1 MVKLW
6 GLQSVNVAANIML
19 GCLWASPPM
28 DRAEARFAWHLK
40 RGQKIYSSI
49 SHRELCLWA
58 ELGHLRPDD
67 LLWRPGLGSWTS
79 VSSVPG
85 VPSLLPPCDSQT
97 KQWDLTK
104 IGAQFWT
111 RMSAPFLA
119 ASIDFGRL
127 ILSTRQHA
135 PSIKGRLQLAY
146 NRASNWRAF
155 NLIGVLRHVRPERI
169 AAGLLVMAVFVGAL
183 DFAMKSSSATV
194 NKAQIANSV
203 TPKFQGRPSTA
214 LAGPRPLWTNPSQLK
229 PALDLT
235 EAEVFNVSNGHPT
248 GGFVL
253 ASNQTSEPE
262 TESVAQALSPS
273 PIFQSVVGTEAV
285 PLPTKK
291 PDRSFVKEAQ
301 PNAATLKRIA
311 KRPRGRDSKSMR
323 FGIIGYNYNPQQ

>member
-1 MVKLW
+1 MV
-6 GLQSVNVAANIML
+6 
-19 GCLWASPPM
+19 
-28 DRAEARFAWHLK
+28 RAEASFAWHLK

-49 SHRELCLWA
+49 SHRELRLLA
-58 ELGHLRPDD
+58 EQGHLRPDD
-67 LLWRPGLGSWTS
+67 LLWRPGLSSWTS

-85 VPSLLPPCDSQT
+85 VPPLLPRQT
-97 KQWDLTK
+97 TQWDLTK
-104 IGAQFWT
+104 ISALFWT
-111 RMSAPFLA
+111 RMSALFLA
-119 ASIDFGRL
+119 ASNDFYRL

-146 NRASNWRAF
+146 DRVASHWPAF
-155 NLIGVLRHVRPERI
+155 NLIELLRHVRLQGI

-183 DFAMKSSSATV
+183 DFAMKSSSATG
-194 NKAQIANSV
+194 NKAHIANSV
-203 TPKFQGRPSTA
+203 TPKFQDRPSAA
-214 LAGPRPLWTNPSQLK
+214 LAGPRPLWTNPSASK

-253 ASNQTSEPE
+253 ASNQPSESE
-262 TESVAQALSPS
+262 SESVAQAPRPTQVFPS
-273 PIFQSVVGTEAV
+273 VAGTEAV

-311 KRPRGRDSKSMR
+311 QRPRGREPKSMR

>member
-1 MVKLW
+1 MV
-6 GLQSVNVAANIML
+6 
-19 GCLWASPPM
+19 
-28 DRAEARFAWHLK
+28 RAEARFAWHLK

-49 SHRELCLWA
+49 SHRELRLLA

-85 VPSLLPPCDSQT
+85 VPPLLPPRDSQT

-104 IGAQFWT
+104 IGALFWT
-111 RMSAPFLA
+111 RMSALFLA
-119 ASIDFGRL
+119 ASNDFCRL

-146 NRASNWRAF
+146 NRVASHWTAF
-155 NLIGVLRHVRPERI
+155 NLIEVLRHVRPQGI

-203 TPKFQGRPSTA
+203 APKFQDRPSTA

-253 ASNQTSEPE
+253 ASNQTSESE
-262 TESVAQALSPS
+262 TESVAQALRPSQYFNQLRELKQFPFLRRSPTGHS
-273 PIFQSVVGTEAV
+273 
-285 PLPTKK
+285 
-291 PDRSFVKEAQ
+291 
-301 PNAATLKRIA
+301 
-311 KRPRGRDSKSMR
+311 
-323 FGIIGYNYNPQQ
+323 

>member
-1 MVKLW
+1 
-6 GLQSVNVAANIML
+6 
-19 GCLWASPPM
+19 M

-49 SHRELCLWA
+49 SHRELRLLA

-85 VPSLLPPCDSQT
+85 VPPLDSQT

-104 IGAQFWT
+104 IGALFWT

-119 ASIDFGRL
+119 ASNDFCRL

-135 PSIKGRLQLAY
+135 PAIKARLQLAY
-146 NRASNWRAF
+146 NRVASHWTAF
-155 NLIGVLRHVRPERI
+155 NLIGVLRHVRPEGI
-169 AAGLLVMAVFVGAL
+169 AAVLLVMAVFVGAL
-183 DFAMKSSSATV
+183 DFAMKSSSATA

-203 TPKFQGRPSTA
+203 APKFQDRPSTA
-214 LAGPRPLWTNPSQLK
+214 GPRALWTNPSQLK
-229 PALDLT
+229 PALHLT

-248 GGFVL
+248 GGFAL
-253 ASNQTSEPE
+253 ASNQTSESK

-273 PIFQSVVGTEAV
+273 LVFQSVAGTEAV

-291 PDRSFVKEAQ
+291 PDRSFLKEAQ

-311 KRPRGRDSKSMR
+311 QRPRGREPKSIR

>member
-1 MVKLW
+1 MV
-6 GLQSVNVAANIML
+6 
-19 GCLWASPPM
+19 
-28 DRAEARFAWHLK
+28 RAEARFAWHLK

-49 SHRELCLWA
+49 SHRELRLLA
-58 ELGHLRPDD
+58 ELGHLRSDD
-67 LLWRPGLGSWTS
+67 LLWRPGLSSWTS

-85 VPSLLPPCDSQT
+85 VPPLLPRQT
-97 KQWDLTK
+97 TQWDLTK
-104 IGAQFWT
+104 ISGLFWT
-111 RMSAPFLA
+111 RMSALFLA
-119 ASIDFGRL
+119 ASNDFCRL

-146 NRASNWRAF
+146 NRVASHWTAF
-155 NLIGVLRHVRPERI
+155 NLIEVRRHVRPQGI
-169 AAGLLVMAVFVGAL
+169 AAGLLVMAVFIGTL
-183 DFAMKSSSATV
+183 DFAMKSSSATG
-194 NKAQIANSV
+194 NKAHTANSV
-203 TPKFQGRPSTA
+203 TPKFQDRPSTA
-214 LAGPRPLWTNPSQLK
+214 LAGLRPLWTNPSASK

-253 ASNQTSEPE
+253 ASNQTSESE
-262 TESVAQALSPS
+262 TESVARPTQV
-273 PIFQSVVGTEAV
+273 FQSIAGTEAV

-311 KRPRGRDSKSMR
+311 QRPRGREPKSMR